1 VHNLLNHVSRLS
13 SETTATECGAVISK
27 KGVKSMEQVS
37 FDKDYLRDLP
47 ADNGG

>member
-1 VHNLLNHVSRLS
+1 MWSLS
-13 SETTATECGAVISK
+13 FQK

-37 FDKDYLRDLP
+37 LDKDYLRDLP

>member
-1 VHNLLNHVSRLS
+1 MWRCHF
-13 SETTATECGAVISK
+13 K

-37 FDKDYLRDLP
+37 FDKDNLFDLP